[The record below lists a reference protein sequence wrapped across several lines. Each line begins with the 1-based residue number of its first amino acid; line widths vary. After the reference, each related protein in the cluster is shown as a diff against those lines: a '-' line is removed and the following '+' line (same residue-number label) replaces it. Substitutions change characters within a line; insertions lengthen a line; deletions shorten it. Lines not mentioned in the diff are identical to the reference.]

1 MLNSKHG
8 FNVFLFAS
16 RLTCSY
22 HQKYL
27 LRKHDWL
34 VSALDLQDDNKM
46 ISSSVA
52 ARING
57 YIGGYGDEV
66 SFESERTLLNLND
79 EVYDYV
85 LEEIRSKAR

>member
-1 MLNSKHG
+1 
-8 FNVFLFAS
+8 
-16 RLTCSY
+16 
-22 HQKYL
+22 
-27 LRKHDWL
+27 
-34 VSALDLQDDNKM
+34 M
-46 ISSSVA
+46 IASSVA

-66 SFESERTLLNLND
+66 SFEAERTKLDLND